1 MPLIHALASRS
12 LEERHWEAISAIV
25 GHAIDPVEEEVSLA
39 QLLESGVSQHFEA
52 IEAVAVQAEKEHHLR
67 KALEAMKRE
76 WDKMAFETLAYKSTG
91 TFVLKGTDDINA
103 LLDDQ
108 IVKTQTMMGSPYIK
122 PNLEECSQW
131 ERTLVGVQAVL
142 EEWLLV
148 QRTWLYLQ
156 PIFDSDDIM
165 RQMPTEGRRFAAV
178 DKLFRKTM
186 QVGAGGGSGLGRA
199 GGRACPR

>member
-1 MPLIHALASRS
+1 
-12 LEERHWEAISAIV
+12 
-25 GHAIDPVEEEVSLA
+25 
-39 QLLESGVSQHFEA
+39 
-52 IEAVAVQAEKEHHLR
+52 
-67 KALEAMKRE
+67 
-76 WDKMAFETLAYKSTG
+76 MAFEALPYKATG
-91 TFVLKGTDDINA
+91 TFVLKGTDDVNI

-122 PNLEECSQW
+122 PNIEECTQW

-142 EEWLLV
+142 EEWLKV

-165 RQMPTEGRRFAAV
+165 RQMPAEGRRFATV

-186 QVGAGGGSGLGRA
+186 QETKENPLVLDAAGKDKVCRTRSNYYRVLE
-199 GGRACPR
+199 CV